1 MRKRGRVVLLMG
13 PTGAGKTGV
22 ALELGAGLPLEIVSV
37 DSAMVYR
44 GFDIGS
50 AKPTAAERARI
61 PHHLIDIRAA
71 SETYSAGHFV
81 RDAITAIEGIL
92 QRGRTPLLVGGTMLY
107 FHALVHGLAE
117 MPEGDAE
124 VRADID
130 AQAARDGWAALHA
143 ELTRVDPAAGARIH
157 PNDPQRIQRALE
169 VFRLTGSPISELQSL
184 RQPALGDYDTL
195 QIVLAPSTR
204 ALLHARIEQ
213 RFREMMAAGFLEEVR
228 QLHSRSERQGELPAF
243 RAVGYRQLA
252 GHLEGAYSLDEGVR
266 RGIVATRRLA
276 RRQLTWLRTL
286 PDAHWILSDDLAVA
300 LREVRRR
307 VSEMPSISGGGR
319 GVC

>member
-1 MRKRGRVVLLMG
+1 MARRGLVVLLMG

-22 ALELGAGLPLEIVSV
+22 ALGLGATMPLEIVSV

-44 GFDIGS
+44 GLDIGS
-50 AKPTAAERARI
+50 AKPDAAERARI
-61 PHHLIDIRAA
+61 PHHLIDIRDPAEA
-71 SETYSAGHFV
+71 YSAGHFV
-81 RDAITAIEGIL
+81 RDATGAIEGIL

-124 VRADID
+124 IRADID
-130 AQAARDGWAALHA
+130 ARAARDGWPALHA
-143 ELTRVDPAAGARIH
+143 ELSSVDPAAGARIH

-169 VFRLTGSPISELQSL
+169 VFRISGTPITELQSL
-184 RQPALGDYDTL
+184 RRPALERYDTL

-204 ALLHARIEQ
+204 ALLHQRIEQ
-213 RFREMMAAGFLEEVR
+213 RFRGMMAAGFLEEVR
-228 QLHSRSERQGELPAF
+228 QLNSRRDLRGELPAL
-243 RAVGYRQLA
+243 RAVGYRQLRA
-252 GHLEGAYSLDEGVR
+252 HLEGAYSLDEGVR

-286 PDAHWILSDDLAVA
+286 PDAHWIEADDLPVA

-307 VSEMPSISGGGR
+307 VSEKANIS
-319 GVC
+319 

>member
-1 MRKRGRVVLLMG
+1 MG

-22 ALELGAGLPLEIVSV
+22 ALGLAASLPVEIVSV

-44 GFDIGS
+44 GLDIGS
-50 AKPTAAERARI
+50 AKPTVAERSRI
-61 PHHLIDIRAA
+61 PHHLIDIRDP
-71 SETYSAGHFV
+71 SEVYSAGHFV
-81 RDAITAIEGIL
+81 RDAMTAIEGIL
-92 QRGRTPLLVGGTMLY
+92 ERGRTPLLVGGTMLY
-107 FHALVHGLAE
+107 FNALVHGLAE

-169 VFRLTGSPISELQSL
+169 VFRLSGSPISELQSL
-184 RQPALGDYDTL
+184 RRPALEDYDAL

-213 RFREMMAAGFLEEVR
+213 RLRDMMDAGFLEEVR
-228 QLHSRSERQGELPAF
+228 RLQARGDLRRELPAL
-243 RAVGYRQLA
+243 RAVGYRQLE
-252 GHLEGAYSLDEGVR
+252 GHLEGACSLDEGLR
-266 RGIVATRRLA
+266 RAIVATRRLA

-286 PDAHWILSDDLAVA
+286 PDAHWIVSDDLAVA

-307 VSEMPSISGGGR
+307 VSEMPNIS
-319 GVC
+319 